1 MRQPQDI
8 KPVIWVGSSRE
19 DLKEFPDSAQDK
31 IGRALL
37 KVQYG
42 SKPTSARVLS
52 GFHGAGVLE
61 IKADYDGDTYRA
73 IYTVRFTERIYVLH
87 VFQKKSR
94 HGIQTAKQ
102 DIDLVQARLERAEAM
117 HQEFISRKEEA

>member
-1 MRQPQDI
+1 MRQQMEM

-19 DLKEFPDSAQDK
+19 DLKELPEGVQDK

-37 KVQYG
+37 KVHYG
-42 SKPTSARVLS
+42 SKPTSARILS

-61 IKADYDGDTYRA
+61 IKADHDGDTYRA
-73 IYTVRFTERIYVLH
+73 IYTVRFAERVYVLH

-94 HGIQTAKQ
+94 HGIQTSKQ
-102 DIDLVQARLERAEAM
+102 DIDLLQARLERAETM
-117 HQEFISRKEEA
+117 HQEFISQKEEV